1 MKQKTSEELKSEMRE
16 LLSEEDIAYIKAR
29 KKKSDIGY
37 RAMVGQALN
46 RADVLAMSGP
56 TAIVKHI
63 RVLQALD
70 EVLDESDQ
78 KKVESKTED
87 LPTF

>member
-1 MKQKTSEELKSEMRE
+1 MKQKTSEELKLEMRE

-37 RAMVGQALN
+37 RAMIGQALN
-46 RADVLAMSGP
+46 RGDILGIPGP
-56 TAIVKHI
+56 NTIVKHI
-63 RVLQALD
+63 RMLQALD